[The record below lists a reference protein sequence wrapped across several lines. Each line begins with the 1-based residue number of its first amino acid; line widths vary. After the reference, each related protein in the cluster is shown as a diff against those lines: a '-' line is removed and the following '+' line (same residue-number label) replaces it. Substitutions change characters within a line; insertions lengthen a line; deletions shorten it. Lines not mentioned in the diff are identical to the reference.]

1 MIKRRLKSLFSG
13 EGFKEILARNK
24 VKRIALFG
32 SQMAEGSRS
41 PRDYDFLVEFEEG
54 ADLFDHVGLK
64 LDLEEYLKKKVDVV
78 TKKSLSKYLRD
89 RVLKEAEY
97 LDV

>member
-1 MIKRRLKSLFSG
+1 MIKLRLKSLFSG
-13 EGFKEILARNK
+13 KQFKDILARNK

-32 SQMAEGSRS
+32 SHLAGNVPY
-41 PRDYDFLVEFEEG
+41 PRDYDFLVEFQQG

-64 LDLEEYLKKKVDVV
+64 LDLEKYLKKKVDVV

-89 RVLKEAEY
+89 RVLKEAEH